1 MEKRTVL
8 LVEDDGPTRA
18 RLAEAVTSQPELELV
33 GAADCLAAARE
44 ALEGST
50 PDVLLTDLGLPDGSG
65 ADLIRELQA
74 RGAPTH
80 AMVIT
85 VFGDERHVVGAIE
98 AGALGYLLKDSSS
111 EAIGRG
117 ILELLDGG
125 SPMSPAIARYVLKRL
140 HPGEQVPEPD
150 SEKPSLTEREREV
163 LSYLVKGFTAPEVAG
178 LLSITE
184 HTVKTHI
191 RRVYEKLEVHSR
203 GEAVAEA
210 LHLKVVDG

>member
-1 MEKRTVL
+1 VEKSTVL

-18 RLAEAVTSQPELELV
+18 RLAEAVTAQPELELV

-44 ALEGST
+44 ALEGGA

-65 ADLIRELQA
+65 AELIRELQA
-74 RGAPTH
+74 QGAPTQ

-117 ILELLDGG
+117 ILELLEGG

-140 HPGEQVPEPD
+140 HPGEQTPEPD
-150 SEKPSLTEREREV
+150 PDKPSLTEREREV
-163 LSYLVKGFTAPEVAG
+163 LAYLVKGFTAPEVAG

-210 LHLKVVDG
+210 LHLKLVDG